1 MASQS
6 WHTFRRVARSWPVSR
21 ADRDRMRGDVLVM
34 KDTLRAQNVASPT
47 PVVGPVTRRAN
58 RMKE

>member
-1 MASQS
+1 MAYLP
-6 WHTFRRVARSWPVSR
+6 TGRPSWPVSR
-21 ADRDRMRGDVLVM
+21 ADRDRVRGDVLVM
-34 KDTLRAQNVASPT
+34 KDTLRAQNVASPM